1 MIGAVAGTLL
11 VGGGVAA
18 AAGIFSS
25 TPDEVERG
33 IPGGSVIVT
42 GTDPTGTTVDGIIFD
57 CMLAHVPT
65 EDISLYADRDF
76 VGAVYDTVDDQS
88 ITTGAVGR
96 RIRRDFT
103 GPATSENAPSRRTS
117 SIPGCSA
124 SSHPAPESGDR
135 PRPLRSRP
143 VHPPARTGEA

>member
-42 GTDPTGTTVDGIIFD
+42 GTDPRCTTVDGIIFD

-76 VGAVYDTVDDQS
+76 VGALYDTVDDQS
-88 ITTGAVGR
+88 ITNGGCRAQDPEGLHWTCYVGERAVE
-96 RIRRDFT
+96 
-103 GPATSENAPSRRTS
+103 ENILDSGNLGEFEPF
-117 SIPGCSA
+117 PGV
-124 SSHPAPESGDR
+124 G
-135 PRPLRSRP
+135 
-143 VHPPARTGEA
+143 